1 VLLKE
6 GGLEMEM
13 NLQGARGRD
22 CAQLQG
28 GEKGG
33 ELRRPHFF
41 RHMTG
46 QSRTLYDIPATMK
59 ACAVVALALA
69 AMAPATEGAGVAL
82 PLARFRGAPAALRLR
97 GGGGPGNGTGAKQQ
111 GSLSKMEKRLFQDLA
126 KTGPIFS
133 AEEPGEWQGKQ
144 ETHVPVATL
153 TDTAVEIVVE
163 HVMDDGT
170 DDGKKLHFI
179 EFIWIID
186 ADTGECLA
194 AKRLLP
200 NHGAEAKASFK
211 GNFKDRCI
219 TPYAT
224 CNLHGTWRGENVGN
238 QRSGADAG
246 EMDDAP
252 SGDAI
257 ASGKEPAGEEGAS
270 VQAHGEAMDEG
281 AGGK

>member
-1 VLLKE
+1 MFTTDTKMKAWWFALL
-6 GGLEMEM
+6 LAA
-13 NLQGARGRD
+13 LA
-22 CAQLQG
+22 
-28 GEKGG
+28 
-33 ELRRPHFF
+33 
-41 RHMTG
+41 
-46 QSRTLYDIPATMK
+46 PATM
-59 ACAVVALALA
+59 
-69 AMAPATEGAGVAL
+69 GAGVAL
-82 PLARFRGAPAALRLR
+82 PLARSRGAPAALRLR

-133 AEEPGEWQGKQ
+133 SEEPGEWQGKQ

-153 TDTAVEIVVE
+153 TDTAVEIVVK
-163 HVMDDGT
+163 HVMDDGA
-170 DDGKKLHFI
+170 DDGKKMHFI

-238 QRSGADAG
+238 QRPGADAG
-246 EMDDAP
+246 EMVDAP
-252 SGDAI
+252 TGDAI
-257 ASGKEPAGEEGAS
+257 ASGEEPAGEEGAN
-270 VQAHGEAMDEG
+270 VQAQGEAMDEG
-281 AGGK
+281 AGGE

>member
-1 VLLKE
+1 
-6 GGLEMEM
+6 M
-13 NLQGARGRD
+13 
-22 CAQLQG
+22 
-28 GEKGG
+28 
-33 ELRRPHFF
+33 
-41 RHMTG
+41 
-46 QSRTLYDIPATMK
+46 MK
-59 ACAVVALALA
+59 ACAVVAMVLA
-69 AMAPATEGAGVAL
+69 AAATEGAGVAL
-82 PLARFRGAPAALRLR
+82 PLARSRGASAALRLR

-153 TDTAVEIVVE
+153 TDTAVEIVVK
-163 HVMDDGT
+163 HVMDDGA
-170 DDGKKLHFI
+170 DDGKKQHFI

-200 NHGAEAKASFK
+200 THGAEAKASFK

-238 QRSGADAG
+238 QRPGADAG
-246 EMDDAP
+246 EMVDAP
-252 SGDAI
+252 TGDAI
-257 ASGKEPAGEEGAS
+257 ALGEEPAGEEGAN
-270 VQAHGEAMDEG
+270 VQAQGEAMDEG
-281 AGGK
+281 AGGE